1 MDFRGVLASVPLFAK
16 ALAAD
21 ELDRL
26 AANVRSAEFARG
38 AVLMRERDIGTSM
51 FVLTGGKVSVSVH
64 SRGGDRE
71 VATLAAGDIVGEM
84 SLLTGERRSA
94 TVIALRAVT
103 ACEIDRAA
111 LEPIVS
117 GRQDLLARFAD
128 IIEQRNAELVRI
140 RSNAGRW
147 NSGGVGL
154 PELVARMTAYYAG

>member
-16 ALAAD
+16 TLAAD

-26 AANVRSAEFARG
+26 AANVRSAKFARG
-38 AVLMRERDIGTSM
+38 AVLMRERDLGRSM

-94 TVIALRAVT
+94 TVTALRAVT

-111 LEPIVS
+111 LEPIVT
-117 GRQDLLARFAD
+117 GRRDLLARFAD
-128 IIEQRNAELVRI
+128 VIEQRNAELVRV
-140 RSNAGRW
+140 RNSGGRW
-147 NSGGVGL
+147 NTGGVGL